1 MKLDIH
7 NIVNKIFYW
16 LCILWGVN
24 EIIEF
29 YKYEY
34 LIIFIVSFIY
44 SGLIRI
50 IYIFN
55 KKN

>member
-44 SGLIRI
+44 SGFIEI
-50 IYIFN
+50 IYKFN
-55 KKN
+55 KK